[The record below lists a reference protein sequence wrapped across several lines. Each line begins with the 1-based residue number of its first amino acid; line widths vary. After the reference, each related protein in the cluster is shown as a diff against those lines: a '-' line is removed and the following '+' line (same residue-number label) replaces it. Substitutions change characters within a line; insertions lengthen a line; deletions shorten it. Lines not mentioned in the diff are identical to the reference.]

1 MGNKL
6 LSPLDDDIF
15 KAIFAGQRNIDNLAA
30 FLRPIVNLPDEEYR
44 RLTIVDPHLRRL
56 FKKDKQGI
64 LDVKVLTKS
73 GKVINVEVQVCPL
86 FAIRKRIIYYL
97 SKLIWEQVRQGDEY
111 GRIQQA
117 IIVLICDHEIR
128 DEPGQTEGGG
138 PLDKPALN
146 GLKTGG
152 YLNSFTLR
160 NDITGKVFTNLIKI
174 ITIELPKVPKETD
187 KAAVWPWARF
197 FTCKGEEEFDM
208 LAKEYPEVTK
218 VVGELKKLSLGERL
232 RMLSDER
239 EKRRKDRLARERYVR
254 EEGIVLGMEKGIAL
268 GKEEARKEDLA
279 EAYQEKLEAARKLK
293 AVGLSAEFIA
303 ESLKLPL
310 ETVECL

>member
-1 MGNKL
+1 MGKL
-6 LSPLDDDIF
+6 LSPLDDDVF
-15 KAIFAGQRNIDNLAA
+15 KCIFAGQRNIDNLAG
-30 FLRPIVNLPDEEYR
+30 FLRPVVNLPEDEYS
-44 RLTIVDPHLRRL
+44 RLIIVDPHLKRL

-73 GKVINVEVQVCPL
+73 GKVINIEVQVCPL

-97 SKLIWEQVRQGDEY
+97 SKLIWEQVRQGDGY
-111 GRIQQA
+111 DCIQQA

-128 DEPGQTEGGG
+128 DEPEQTEGGG
-138 PLDKPALN
+138 PLDKPSLN
-146 GLKTGG
+146 GPKTGKTER

-187 KAAVWPWARF
+187 KEAVWPWARF

-208 LAKEYPEVTK
+208 LVKEYPEVTK

-232 RMLSDER
+232 RMLADER

-254 EEGIVLGMEKGIAL
+254 EEG
-268 GKEEARKEDLA
+268 KEEGVT
-279 EAYQEKLEAARKLK
+279 EAARKLK
-293 AVGLSAEFIA
+293 AAGLSVEFIA

-310 ETVECL
+310 EAVEGL